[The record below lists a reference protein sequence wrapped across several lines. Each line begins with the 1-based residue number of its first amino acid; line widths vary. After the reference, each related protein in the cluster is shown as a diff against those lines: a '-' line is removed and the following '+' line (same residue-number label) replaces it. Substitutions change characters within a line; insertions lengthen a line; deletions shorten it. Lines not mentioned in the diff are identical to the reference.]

1 MSPYNWNSS
10 GNANVFFVRNDGYL
24 DWNNVHNTYGLRPIP
39 FYNSKYL
46 VKTKYSRIKVQD

>member
-1 MSPYNWNSS
+1 MNVGTSNSW
-10 GNANVFFVRNDGYL
+10 ANVFYV
-24 DWNNVHNTYGLRPIP
+24 NVNGHLTNTNVSNTYGLRPIL